1 MPRSA
6 CSSVILLALVGL
18 FLSACAVHKIDIQ
31 QGNVITQEMLE
42 TLTPGMDKRR
52 VKLAIGSPMLQD
64 PFHPNRW
71 DYVYSFKAGMTD
83 EEQSAHI
90 ILYFDGNKLA
100 KIDVV
105 KAPPREDDVLMPNMQ
120 SRGY

>member
-1 MPRSA
+1 MRRSVLFPVA
-6 CSSVILLALVGL
+6 LLALSGL
-18 FLSACAVHKIDIQ
+18 FLSACSVHKIDIQ

-52 VKLAIGSPMLQD
+52 VKLAIGSPMVQD

-83 EEQSAHI
+83 DEQSAHI
-90 ILYFDGNKLA
+90 ILYFEGDTLA
-100 KIDVV
+100 KIDVI
-105 KAPPREDDVLMPNMQ
+105 KAPPLEDNILMPNMR

>member
-1 MPRSA
+1 MVLS
-6 CSSVILLALVGL
+6 GL
-18 FLSACAVHKIDIQ
+18 FLNACSVHKIDIQ

-52 VKLAIGSPMLQD
+52 VKLAIGSPMVQD
-64 PFHPNRW
+64 PFHPDRW

-83 EEQSAHI
+83 DAQSAHI
-90 ILYFDGNKLA
+90 ILYFEGDTLA
-100 KIDVV
+100 RIDVV
-105 KAPPREDDVLMPNMQ
+105 KPPPREDDILMPNIR

>member
-1 MPRSA
+1 MGNMRRFILLPTILLGLSLAA
-6 CSSVILLALVGL
+6 CS
-18 FLSACAVHKIDIQ
+18 VHKIDIQ
-31 QGNVITQEMLE
+31 QGNVITREMVE

-52 VKLAIGSPMLQD
+52 VQLAIGSPMIQD

-71 DYVYSFKAGMTD
+71 DYVYSFKAGMRD

-90 ILYFDGNKLA
+90 ILYFDGDTLR

-105 KAPPREDDVLMPNMQ
+105 KAPPSEKDVLKPTLRGRED
-120 SRGY
+120 

>member
-1 MPRSA
+1 MGNMRRLILLPLILSSLLLTA
-6 CSSVILLALVGL
+6 CS
-18 FLSACAVHKIDIQ
+18 VHKIDIQ
-31 QGNVITQEMLE
+31 QGNVITQEMVE

-52 VKLAIGSPMLQD
+52 VQLAIGSPMIQD

-71 DYVYSFKAGMTD
+71 DYVYSFKAGMRD

-90 ILYFDGNKLA
+90 ILYFDGDTLQ

-105 KAPPREDDVLMPNMQ
+105 KAPPSEKDVLKPTL
-120 SRGY
+120 RGQGG

>member
-1 MPRSA
+1 MGNMRRFILLP
-6 CSSVILLALVGL
+6 VILLGL
-18 FLSACAVHKIDIQ
+18 SLAACSVHKIDIQ
-31 QGNVITQEMLE
+31 QGNVITREMVK

-52 VKLAIGSPMLQD
+52 VQLAIGSPMIQD

-71 DYVYSFKAGMTD
+71 DYVYSFKAGMRD

-90 ILYFDGNKLA
+90 ILYFDGDILQ

-105 KAPPREDDVLMPNMQ
+105 KVPPSEKDVLKPTL
-120 SRGY
+120 RGQGG